1 MYSLGS
7 LLIRFDAS
15 SQHIPQLS
23 WCGMRN
29 YWRFGGYCGRCSC
42 KHWICLYLKKSKGYL
57 MVYGFFWSWERE
69 ESQTRGVTSLRE
81 QQKPVSE
88 CGHKTSPT
96 RLSRWN
102 AICGPRPDQ
111 AGGWGKPVGQ
121 CFTGSGQRR
130 EEMGRYWFGF
140 QGTAN
145 IGHPNINWRNLHVST
160 SKLLPKLHPIL
171 QKRGLGETR
180 KIISK
185 WACFLP

>member
-1 MYSLGS
+1 MPAASTFPNSPNARWETTGDLVAIIEKDLPLPKEKQRLFDG
-7 LLIRFDAS
+7 IRNFLVMRMS
-15 SQHIPQLS
+15 GIPD
-23 WCGMRN
+23 
-29 YWRFGGYCGRCSC
+29 
-42 KHWICLYLKKSKGYL
+42 
-57 MVYGFFWSWERE
+57 
-69 ESQTRGVTSLRE
+69 TRGHELAGAAE
-81 QQKPVSE
+81 ASE

-145 IGHPNINWRNLHVST
+145 IGHPNINWRNLHVPT